1 MEQAIKQFRE
11 EFFFLSNFYECPVT
25 YKQLTYTNNEAAFQ
39 AQKCTSDSEK
49 IQFTKL
55 NPSEAKKLGRKVN
68 LRKDW
73 ESVKV
78 KIMEEIVRAK
88 FTQNTELADK
98 LLATGDAYLEEGNA
112 WGDRIWGTVNG
123 SGANQ
128 LGIILMQIRA
138 DLINDA
144 RERARESGNVLETD
158 SFMKGVLYG
167 YSDEETEF
175 NRTHY
180 ACKSSCSGDEEKR
193 ICNDN
198 VSEVQYDPESDFGR

>member
-1 MEQAIKQFRE
+1 MTTEIKKFQG
-11 EFFFLSNFYECPVT
+11 EFFFLSNFFECPVT

-55 NPSEAKKLGRKVN
+55 NPTEAKKLGRKVN
-68 LRKDW
+68 LQKDW
-73 ESVKV
+73 EAVKV

-98 LLATGDAYLEEGNA
+98 LLATGDAYLEEGNT
-112 WGDRIWGTVNG
+112 WGDRVWGTVNG

-138 DLINDA
+138 EIKMSKND
-144 RERARESGNVLETD
+144 
-158 SFMKGVLYG
+158 
-167 YSDEETEF
+167 
-175 NRTHY
+175 
-180 ACKSSCSGDEEKR
+180 
-193 ICNDN
+193 I
-198 VSEVQYDPESDFGR
+198 